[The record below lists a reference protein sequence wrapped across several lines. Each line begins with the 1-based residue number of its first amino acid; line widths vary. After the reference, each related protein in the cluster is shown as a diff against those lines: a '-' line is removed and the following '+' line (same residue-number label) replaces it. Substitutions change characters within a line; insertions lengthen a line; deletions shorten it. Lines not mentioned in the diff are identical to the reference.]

1 MSKYLSRSITG
12 GLTSVKLIEKKS
24 KTYGIRVTEDELKII
39 KKLKSEGYDVPGEFR
54 DLIRKEF
61 NKLGRDHDDI
71 YSL

>member
-1 MSKYLSRSITG
+1 M
-12 GLTSVKLIEKKS
+12 KLIEKKS

-39 KKLKSEGYDVPGEFR
+39 KELKSKGYDVPGEFR

>member
-39 KKLKSEGYDVPGEFR
+39 KELKSKGYDVPGEFR